1 MGDTSLIGEYTYY
14 SKPIGKGAFSHVFK
28 GINNRTGET
37 VAVKVI
43 SRNRLDAHQEARLRD
58 EVVLMERIDNPY
70 IVKVID
76 FIEDGESFYFILE
89 YCGGGDLSKC
99 IKRGRVSEKQAKRF
113 TSQLADALQYLKSR
127 DIVHRDLKPHNIM
140 LDEYHE
146 TVKLTDFNFA
156 RELLDN
162 ELAETLC
169 GSPLYMAP
177 EIIANNDYTAKADLW
192 SIGLIIYEMVYGRHP
207 YQDSKNIIDLLD
219 KIYNKNIEYDNDLVS
234 EECNNLLRK
243 LLNINPIN
251 RCSWLQFFSDTWLY
265 NDACDNIDIPT
276 PSTYKLEVVDDYVP
290 LSSTPPRYTRSEPV
304 DIYRRNSGTGRNRSY
319 SAEVISKSAPDKSV
333 TDSIWKYM
341 TSSANS
347 IKSIISSSPKRF

>member
-1 MGDTSLIGEYTYY
+1 MGDRSQIGEYTY
-14 SKPIGKGAFSHVFK
+14 SLKPIGKGSFSHVFK
-28 GINNRTGET
+28 GISNRTQET

-43 SRNRLDAHQEARLRD
+43 SRNILNAQQEARLRD
-58 EVVLMERIDNPY
+58 EVTLMERIDNPY
-70 IVKVID
+70 IVKVVD

-89 YCGGGDLSKC
+89 YCGGGDLSKY
-99 IKRGRVSEKQAKRF
+99 IKCGSVSEEQARLF

-127 DIVHRDLKPHNIM
+127 NIVHRDLKPHNIM

-146 TVKLTDFNFA
+146 TVKITDFNFA

-177 EIIANNDYTAKADLW
+177 EIIANDEYTAKADLW
-192 SIGLIIYEMVYGRHP
+192 SIGLIIYEMVYGKHP
-207 YQDSKNIIDLLD
+207 YQDSKSIIDLLD
-219 KIYNKNIEYDNDLVS
+219 KIYNKTIEYDDSLVS
-234 EECNNLLRK
+234 EQCNNLLRK
-243 LLNINPIN
+243 LLNINPLN
-251 RCSWLQFFSDTWLY
+251 RCSWLEFFSDPWLHI
-265 NDACDNIDIPT
+265 DTCDPIDIPT
-276 PSTYKLEVVDDYVP
+276 PSAYKLDVMDDYVP
-290 LSSTPPRYTRSEPV
+290 LGLTPPRYSRSEPV
-304 DIYRRNSGTGRNRSY
+304 DIYRRNSGAGRDRSY